1 MNVTGATAL
10 YAVIGDPIQHSLSPA
25 IHNHWLKDAGI
36 NAIYA
41 ALRVQGENPEALIR
55 ALPQIGISGC
65 NVTIPHKEA
74 ALRAADV
81 KDPLALRIGAANTLR
96 FNDGKIE
103 AFNTDAAGFSLALD
117 SATPDW
123 RHGGGKAC
131 LLGAGGSARA
141 VVAALD
147 MAGFDEIAVA
157 NRTLARITPLAEC
170 ASKAKVTAYEW
181 ADRAKAA
188 SGARLIV
195 NATSLGLNE
204 KDPLD
209 APVENAGANAIAFD
223 LVYKPLH
230 THFLRSAEMKGL
242 RAVDGLG
249 MLVHQAA
256 AAFEIWFGKKPDAEA
271 GRIAALAQLTGART

>member
-1 MNVTGATAL
+1 MTITGATAL

-25 IHNHWLKDAGI
+25 IHNHWLKDSGI
-36 NAIYA
+36 DAVYA
-41 ALRVQGENPEALIR
+41 ALRVRGEDPESLIR
-55 ALPQIGISGC
+55 ALPQIGLSGC

-96 FNDGKIE
+96 FRDGNIH

-117 SATPDW
+117 AAAPDW
-123 RHGGGKAC
+123 RQGGGKAC

-147 MAGFDEIAVA
+147 LAGFDEIAVA
-157 NRTLARITPLAEC
+157 NRTLARIAPLTEC
-170 ASKAKVTAYEW
+170 AQRAKVTAYDW
-181 ADRAKAA
+181 NDRAKAA
-188 SGARLIV
+188 AGAKLLI
-195 NATSLGLNE
+195 NATSLGLND

-209 APVENAGANAIAFD
+209 APAEDSAANAVAFD

-256 AAFEIWFGKKPDAEA
+256 AAFEIWFGIMPDAEA
-271 GRIAALAQLTGART
+271 GRIAALAQLTGATA